1 LGILDKPDSFPDH
14 KNIRGSGDFCA
25 WVDVPIHNCIYSN
38 NLWIL
43 HARLQSSRIKRMGVD
58 TSLNIRSTA
67 GIGDGVVSLPA
78 LGTFPWQAV
87 GRAKAGEL
95 PMSQVN
101 NISQNAPVQKVVA
114 NPVQKSVPTGA
125 TPVRASDRLE
135 LSGASHLLAAL
146 KAGDVRTDKVAQIRQ
161 QIQDGTYDADG
172 KKLDAAAGKLLDEL
186 AQG

>member
-1 LGILDKPDSFPDH
+1 
-14 KNIRGSGDFCA
+14 
-25 WVDVPIHNCIYSN
+25 
-38 NLWIL
+38 
-43 HARLQSSRIKRMGVD
+43 
-58 TSLNIRSTA
+58 
-67 GIGDGVVSLPA
+67 
-78 LGTFPWQAV
+78 
-87 GRAKAGEL
+87 
-95 PMSQVN
+95 MSQVN